1 MHPYLPHL
9 LSDIKD
15 AERTGKNKAEI
26 SEPTSFEEEMEAIEQ
41 WVSGVGEQALSY
53 FTGLKKENF
62 PPGEQLSQEEMDSVV
77 KAFDRMLE
85 TRNVHI
91 DYPEDMPTDARYG
104 FLRNNIL
111 EERVALVN
119 SGFVHLDFC
128 TGYAPDCQWGEYC
141 SCRRFYDEENGK
153 L

>member
-15 AERTGKNKAEI
+15 AERTGKNNAEI
-26 SEPTSFEEEMEAIEQ
+26 PEPTSFEEEMEAIEQ

-53 FTGLKKENF
+53 FTRLKKENF
-62 PPGEQLSQEEMDSVV
+62 PPGEQLSQEEMNSVV
-77 KAFDRMLE
+77 KAFDRMLK
-85 TRNVHI
+85 TWNIHI
-91 DYPEDMPTDARYG
+91 DYPGNMPTDARYK

-111 EERVALVN
+111 EERVAPVN
-119 SGFVHLDFC
+119 SGSVHLDFC

-141 SCRRFYDEENGK
+141 SCRKFYNKTDR
-153 L
+153 